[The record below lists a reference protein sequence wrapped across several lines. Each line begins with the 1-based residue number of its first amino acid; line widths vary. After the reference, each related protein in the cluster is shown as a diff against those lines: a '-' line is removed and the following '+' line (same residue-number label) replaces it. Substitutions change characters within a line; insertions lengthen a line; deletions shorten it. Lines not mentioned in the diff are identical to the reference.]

1 MIVFKETCVFV
12 FFPSRL
18 AKDLIQVTQ
27 LKPEPW
33 IAMGHFCNAT
43 NREPRTVYF
52 AEKVSSI
59 SVIGFLLTSVNNNP
73 KLIAFDFNYV
83 LVTFRLT
90 LSTVVTYKHLF

>member
-1 MIVFKETCVFV
+1 MYLF

-59 SVIGFLLTSVNNNP
+59 SVIGVLLTSVNNNP

>member
-1 MIVFKETCVFV
+1 MYLF

-59 SVIGFLLTSVNNNP
+59 SVIGFLLTSLNNNP
-73 KLIAFDFNYV
+73 KITAFDF
-83 LVTFRLT
+83 
-90 LSTVVTYKHLF
+90 

>member
-1 MIVFKETCVFV
+1 MYL
-12 FFPSRL
+12 FFFSSRL

-59 SVIGFLLTSVNNNP
+59 SVIVFLLTSVNNNP

>member
-12 FFPSRL
+12 FFFLSRL

-59 SVIGFLLTSVNNNP
+59 SVIVFLLTSVNNNP
-73 KLIAFDFNYV
+73 KLIAFDF
-83 LVTFRLT
+83 
-90 LSTVVTYKHLF
+90 

>member
-1 MIVFKETCVFV
+1 MYL
-12 FFPSRL
+12 FFFSSRL